1 MNSGGRKPNHEEPRD
16 ELFKKKYETSKS
28 NLPQSANICI
38 VFQRRPA
45 FLGRQRLRP
54 FLFPSKRK
62 HLLRIHAVLT
72 GDFAPKFFEKE
83 TNKVSAF
90 LELEKLPRR
99 PQKPAKHAATHRRG
113 DKNLFCQARQIVTF
127 KPMLNVQSVLK
138 SFLISVGRNIVYLID
153 RKDEEYCFR
162 FHKDKVYYVR

>member
-1 MNSGGRKPNHEEPRD
+1 MRNLETNC
-16 ELFKKKYETSKS
+16 LKKKYETSKS
-28 NLPQSANICI
+28 NLPQSTDICI

-127 KPMLNVQSVLK
+127 KPYCNVPSVLK
-138 SFLISVGRNIVYLID
+138 SFCSHQYRQKHCIFD
-153 RKDEEYCFR
+153 RSKR
-162 FHKDKVYYVR
+162 